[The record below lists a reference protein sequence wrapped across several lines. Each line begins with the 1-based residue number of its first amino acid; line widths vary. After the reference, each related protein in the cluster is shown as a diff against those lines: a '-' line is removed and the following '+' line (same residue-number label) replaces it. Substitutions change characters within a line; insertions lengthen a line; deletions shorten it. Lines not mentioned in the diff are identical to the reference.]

1 MATSA
6 QSSPHGSLKTYLSVF
21 IALCVLTGISFAVA
35 NSQALMANPSV
46 GWSLMMAV
54 SAGKALLVVLFFMHL
69 KYEANWKY
77 VLTIPTLGM
86 AAFLV
91 IALGPDIGAR
101 TAQYSEERWL
111 QAAQPLGEPAPELAP
126 SGMPAATAT
135 EPPANVPT
143 ANVPPADTP
152 AP

>member
-6 QSSPHGSLKTYLSVF
+6 QSGPHGSLKTYLSVF
-21 IALCVLTGISFAVA
+21 FALCVLTAISFAVA
-35 NSQALMANPSV
+35 NSQALMSNPAV

-77 VLTIPTLGM
+77 VLTIPTIGM

-91 IALGPDIGAR
+91 FALIPDIGER
-101 TAQYSEERWL
+101 TEHYSEERWL
-111 QAAQPLGEPAPELAP
+111 LSAQP
-126 SGMPAATAT
+126 AT
-135 EPPANVPT
+135 EPAANLETLGDPPAAEETHSSGP
-143 ANVPPADTP
+143 AADTP

>member
-21 IALCVLTGISFAVA
+21 IALCVLTGVSFAVA

-86 AAFLV
+86 ASVTSMNRSWRL
-91 IALGPDIGAR
+91 AR
-101 TAQYSEERWL
+101 KAMRR
-111 QAAQPLGEPAPELAP
+111 AAGW
-126 SGMPAATAT
+126 M
-135 EPPANVPT
+135 
-143 ANVPPADTP
+143 
-152 AP
+152 

>member
-6 QSSPHGSLKTYLSVF
+6 QSSPHGSLKTYVSVF
-21 IALCVLTGISFAVA
+21 VALLALTGISFAVA
-35 NSQALMANPSV
+35 NSQALMANPAV

-77 VLTIPTLGM
+77 ILTIPTIGM

-91 IALGPDIGAR
+91 FALVPDIGER
-101 TAQYSEERWL
+101 TEKYSEERWL
-111 QAAQPLGEPAPELAP
+111 QAAQPIVRETGTVEPNAMPAVTTTAPE
-126 SGMPAATAT
+126 AA
-135 EPPANVPT
+135 
-143 ANVPPADTP
+143 PPADAATP
-152 AP
+152 

>member
-21 IALCVLTGISFAVA
+21 VALCVLTGISFAVA

-91 IALGPDIGAR
+91 FALIPDIGER
-101 TAQYSEERWL
+101 TERYSEERWL
-111 QAAQPLGEPAPELAP
+111 QAAQPIVRESGVVEPNAAPAPTVAAP
-126 SGMPAATAT
+126 EAT
-135 EPPANVPT
+135 V
-143 ANVPPADTP
+143 PADAS

>member
-1 MATSA
+1 
-6 QSSPHGSLKTYLSVF
+6 
-21 IALCVLTGISFAVA
+21 
-35 NSQALMANPSV
+35 MANPSV

-111 QAAQPLGEPAPELAP
+111 HSAQPLGEPAPELAP

-135 EPPANVPT
+135 EPSATEPR

>member
-6 QSSPHGSLKTYLSVF
+6 QSSPHGSLKTYISVF

-35 NSQALMANPSV
+35 NSQALMANPAV

-101 TAQYSEERWL
+101 TAHYSEERWL
-111 QAAQPLGEPAPELAP
+111 QASPPQGQPVPELAP
-126 SGMPAATAT
+126 GGMPAATAT
-135 EPPANVPT
+135 EPT

>member
-21 IALCVLTGISFAVA
+21 IALCVLTGVSFAVA

-91 IALGPDIGAR
+91 FALIPDIGER
-101 TAQYSEERWL
+101 TEQYSEERWL
-111 QAAQPLGEPAPELAP
+111 QAAQPLGQPAPELAP
-126 SGMPAATAT
+126 SGMPAATTA
-135 EPPANVPT
+135 EPK
-143 ANVPPADTP
+143 ANVPPADPP

>member
-21 IALCVLTGISFAVA
+21 VALLALTGISFAVA
-35 NSQALMANPSV
+35 NSQALMANPAV

-77 VLTIPTLGM
+77 VLTIPTIGM

-91 IALGPDIGAR
+91 FALVPDIGER
-101 TAQYSEERWL
+101 TEQYSEERWL
-111 QAAQPLGEPAPELAP
+111 QAAQPIVRE
-126 SGMPAATAT
+126 SGVLQPNAMPAATSAAT
-135 EPPANVPT
+135 E
-143 ANVPPADTP
+143 ADRSAEAP

>member
-6 QSSPHGSLKTYLSVF
+6 QSGPHGSLKTYLSVF
-21 IALCVLTGISFAVA
+21 FALIVLTCISFAVA

-77 VLTIPTLGM
+77 VLTIPTIGM

-91 IALGPDIGAR
+91 FALVPDIGER
-101 TAQYSEERWL
+101 TEHYSEERWL
-111 QAAQPLGEPAPELAP
+111 LAAPPQGEPAPELAP
-126 SGMPAATAT
+126 SGAPASVGA
-135 EPPANVPT
+135 EPKSD
-143 ANVPPADTP
+143 VPPADSP